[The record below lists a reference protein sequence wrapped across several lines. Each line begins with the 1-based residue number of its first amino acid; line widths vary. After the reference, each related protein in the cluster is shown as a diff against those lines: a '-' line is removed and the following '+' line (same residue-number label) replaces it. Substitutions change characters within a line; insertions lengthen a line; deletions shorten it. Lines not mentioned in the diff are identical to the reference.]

1 VDAPAKE
8 NFLRKASFVIDFFP
22 DTATFAAAIADPRFP
37 LAVAISALAG
47 VVRGFSGFGSALV
60 YVPLMSALYGP
71 RIAAPSMAVIDV
83 LTAVAF
89 VLTVW
94 RQAVW
99 REVLPLAASALLA
112 AQFGSLILKYAD
124 PIWLR
129 WFISLL
135 VLAVVAVLA
144 SGWRYHGRPVLIVTL
159 GVGAL
164 SGLLGSAVQMAG
176 PPVIVYWLGS
186 ASDAVIVRAN
196 FIAYFATRNRVG
208 SDLFAQGPADA
219 RSHRARAIDRT
230 VADHVAACRH
240 AAFPP
245 GVGPDLSHSCLWR
258 DPARGAHQHAAARR
272 AVPLRRN
279 YAPSFCISTSE
290 TSKLA

>member
-1 VDAPAKE
+1 VDGPAKQD
-8 NFLRKASFVIDFFP
+8 FLRKASCVIDFFP
-22 DTATFAAAIADPRFP
+22 DSSAFAAAIADWRFP
-37 LAVAISALAG
+37 LAIAISALAG
-47 VVRGFSGFGSALV
+47 LVRGFSGFGSALV

-71 RIAAPSMAVIDV
+71 RLAAPSMAVIDV

-89 VLTVW
+89 VFTVW
-94 RQAVW
+94 RQAIW
-99 REVLPLAASALLA
+99 REVLPLAASALVA

-124 PIWLR
+124 PIALR

-135 VLAVVAVLA
+135 VLAVVALLA

-196 FIAYFATRNRVG
+196 FIAYFAK
-208 SDLFAQGPADA
+208 A
-219 RSHRARAIDRT
+219 REDGRKRPYASQ
-230 VADHVAACRH
+230 
-240 AAFPP
+240 P
-245 GVGPDLSHSCLWR
+245 GWG
-258 DPARGAHQHAAARR
+258 
-272 AVPLRRN
+272 
-279 YAPSFCISTSE
+279 
-290 TSKLA
+290 